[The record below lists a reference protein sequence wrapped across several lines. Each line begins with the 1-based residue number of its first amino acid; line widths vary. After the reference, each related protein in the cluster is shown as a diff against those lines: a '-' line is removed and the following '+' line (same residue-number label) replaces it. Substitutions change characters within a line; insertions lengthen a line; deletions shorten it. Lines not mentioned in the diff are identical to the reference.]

1 MSLFFFHNK
10 AIDDYPGVVAQSS
23 VCQGARRSYA
33 ARVPF
38 PCHER
43 VALARVFALAP
54 PFLVVEVISS
64 SATTPPTQQRGES
77 RIVLEPHDRR
87 TGVLDFQYFSIQKIL
102 RAGPRWYALSIKS

>member
-1 MSLFFFHNK
+1 MSLFFHSR

-64 SATTPPTQQRGES
+64 SATTPLTQQRGAN
-77 RIVLEPHDRR
+77 RIVLEPHDRHA
-87 TGVLDFQYFSIQKIL
+87 GVFNFRYFWFPKSL
-102 RAGPRWYALSIKS
+102 RAGPRWIVLSIES